1 MNIFS
6 KRLLIAGGI
15 LLTVFLVLAILA
27 YLLVDA
33 EAIKQ
38 RLSSELAAETGQ
50 HLKIDGDVKLKL
62 FPTLAVQ
69 LNKVAL
75 RSEGKKRSWL
85 KVGRIAGQLD
95 FMRLLTGELVI
106 DSFTIDKPQINLIA
120 ARFPEDTST
129 PAKTSNKTKTKK
141 SETGAPLLIGIR
153 KIKVTDGTLNW
164 GRTAKDG
171 QLDINKLSAYNN
183 APGKPVTFKFD
194 TVVHSPEVPHA
205 VPVSGSMI
213 IDFSKRDRLKIA
225 PIDIALDQ
233 SNINGK
239 LDINTRAATR
249 IDFDLAMDK
258 LNVDRYTGASNN
270 AKAAPSKKAAK
281 TSAAKS
287 RSSAKSKPSD
297 TVISGKLALKQ
308 LQVAGLNISNTQT
321 RLRFAKDVLKLS
333 RFKSNISGGQLKGD
347 VVVDLNGAK
356 PAIKLNQKLS
366 KVQVGKL
373 LKDLKIY
380 DHFSGKGDISLAL
393 NMRGDDVNP
402 LLKSMNGKVSFNLS
416 KSSFNNMDL
425 LATAKKL
432 ENLYKLYRGKTTS
445 LDKPAKSKK
454 AYDVVKG
461 SFLFKNG
468 VGTTNDV
475 LIARTDAHIT
485 ARGNLIP
492 GFDKIDL
499 YIKVNEHKQGK
510 ATGKTVPLRARGKLS
525 SPKIGLD
532 SRAVKKEVK
541 KEAKRKVK
549 KKAKKELK
557 KRLEDLFKR

>member
-6 KRLLIAGGI
+6 KRLLIAAGI
-15 LLTVFLVLAILA
+15 LVTVFLVLAILA
-27 YLLVDA
+27 YLLVDG

-38 RLSSELAAETGQ
+38 RLSTELAAETGQ
-50 HLKIDGDVKLKL
+50 HLKIDGDIKLKL

-85 KVGRIAGQLD
+85 KVDRIAGQLD
-95 FMRLLTGELVI
+95 FMRLLTGKLVI
-106 DSFTIDKPQINLIA
+106 DSFTVDKPQINLVA
-120 ARFPEDTST
+120 AHFPEDTSR
-129 PAKTSNKTKTKK
+129 PAKSSKKTKAKE
-141 SETGAPLLIGIR
+141 SEGAAPLLIGVR
-153 KIKVTDGTLNW
+153 KIKISDGTLNW
-164 GRTAKDG
+164 GRKASDG

-205 VPVSGSMI
+205 VPVNGSMI
-213 IDFSKRDRLKIA
+213 IDFSKPGKLNIA
-225 PIDIALDQ
+225 PIDIALDA

-239 LDINTRAATR
+239 LNINTRAATR
-249 IDFDLAMDK
+249 IDFDFSMDK
-258 LNVDRYTGASNN
+258 LDVDRYTGTSNN
-270 AKAAPSKKAAK
+270 AKAAPGNKAAK
-281 TSAAKS
+281 TSSAKS
-287 RSSAKSKPSD
+287 RSTSKSKPSD
-297 TVISGKLALKQ
+297 TVITGKLALKQ

-347 VVVDLNGAK
+347 VVVDLSGTQ

-380 DHFSGKGDISLAL
+380 DHFSGKGDILLAL
-393 NMRGDDVNP
+393 NMRGDDVDP

-416 KSSFNNMDL
+416 ESSFNDIDL
-425 LATAKKL
+425 LATAYKL
-432 ENLYKLYRGKTTS
+432 ERLGKALRGKTTS
-445 LDKPAKSKK
+445 QDKTSTSKK

-468 VGTTNDV
+468 VGTTSDV

-485 ARGNLIP
+485 AHGNIIP

-510 ATGKTVPLRARGKLS
+510 ATGKTIPLR
-525 SPKIGLD
+525 
-532 SRAVKKEVK
+532 VKG
-541 KEAKRKVK
+541 
-549 KKAKKELK
+549 
-557 KRLEDLFKR
+557 